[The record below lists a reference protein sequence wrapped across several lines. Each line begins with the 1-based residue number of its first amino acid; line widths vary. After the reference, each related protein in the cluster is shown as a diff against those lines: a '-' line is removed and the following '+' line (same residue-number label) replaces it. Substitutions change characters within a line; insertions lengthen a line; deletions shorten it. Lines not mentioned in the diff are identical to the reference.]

1 MKQPKWLTLVA
12 LFFAT
17 LGSFAQIST
26 VQFTENTGTILNP
39 ERGFYRHTTS
49 HNANGIDVATA
60 GNNYIPLTQAQLSG
74 YKNGGSTLILRL
86 FYIHEFAGV
95 DHISQAYL
103 NKMTA
108 DFQMMRANGIKA
120 VIRFAYSNRAI
131 DKDRNITLARIQ
143 NHLAD
148 LKPILAANQDV
159 ISVVQAGFIGAWGE
173 WYYTNNF
180 GDAGV
185 ITNQDW
191 IKRYNV
197 ITALLQNVPSSIM
210 VQLRSPQYKTKY
222 LQYIGESTNAL
233 NPSEAYNTSLA
244 KARLGYHND
253 CFLSTPDNI
262 VKTIT
267 IPKSLLTNL
276 SSTITVGYRALKN
289 FVPVDKAQLPIPT
302 NPMISYI
309 LGSSTAINGVV
320 DWKNTPNLTFPFGF
334 ILSLKVADDANNIYI
349 QVGESGYLDSDAY
362 ELFIN
367 KDNNT
372 TTGWIDLSA
381 WTSAGADI
389 LLQNGILYNY
399 TGANN
404 AWGWTPTTTGT
415 TIVNSVSDAWD
426 DVGTY
431 TNISEIDYVTT
442 DSQFLAVG
450 GESCIPNNQNQCANS
465 IARMQAHHYTYINT
479 DYHPDVVARWDSLG
493 CYSEMAKKLGYRLR
507 LTEARIQHSVNA
519 GKKLSVSIDITN
531 DGFAA
536 PYKARPLQLI
546 LADTINNQEYKI
558 DFVSKSADVRF
569 WNSGNHTINESVA
582 IPTTIPVGTYA
593 LSLNLP
599 DGSTAINTNPA
610 FSIQLANQG
619 IWDAVTGYNHLNT
632 TINVLTEITSGIPT
646 IVIDGNA
653 NDWQD
658 VDNLSLGSGNI
669 QTIKSYDDAANL
681 YFLAQGTL
689 SNNYTLFIDAD
700 GKSYTGYKGTALGA
714 DYKVENGNI
723 YRHEFDESWI
733 QLTGSVESIHNNTVT
748 EIKIPKTFLY
758 GLGETVNL
766 SYTDAQNGTAQ
777 ATLPIS
783 GLHGYTLN
791 FPVTVTR
798 PVINIVADG
807 NSADWLYL
815 DPVSSN
821 NGELKLLK
829 VYDDSSNIH
838 LLVKGNIGNY
848 QVFFN
853 TDNNTNTGLID
864 NAIWSGMGA
873 DYAILGG
880 IFYKHDSTT
889 TSGVNGFAWLNA
901 GTITSQ
907 IDANNATHEI
917 TISKSLF
924 NNFTIGSALSVGYR
938 KLANNVEIAKI
949 PAVGGMALYTIE
961 NPYIADLQSL
971 TATDDNHKI
980 HITVK
985 GGKIN
990 TLYRLYIDTDNN
1002 PNTGNNDGN
1011 WTTMGAEYLVEN
1023 GSLFTYNTTTNV
1035 WDFVTS
1041 NIQVIDDLTP
1051 ALKTRNIS
1059 IDKAFLPTFAV
1070 GNKIHLGYLNLTGNF
1085 AADGKFPQTG
1095 GLMEY
1100 AIQNIFIPD
1109 LSTITVSDDAN
1120 AIKVIVT
1127 GSTITSTYEM
1137 FINADNQ
1144 SNTGYID
1151 GTWTTMGADYMLQNG
1166 NFYKHNQSN
1175 NSWGWTPVTTTV
1187 TVTDS
1192 ILSNTLSQRTITILK
1207 TAFTQLN
1214 NNIQIG
1220 YRNVVNG
1227 ATSAKLPE
1235 TALLD
1240 YTITPASQI
1249 IGEIGQITTS
1259 QANEYEWKTIN
1270 LSQTYTNPVVVFSP
1284 LSYNDNDPAA
1294 VRVKNVTS
1302 TSFQYQIDEWDYLD
1316 EQHDEETFN
1325 YMVIEAGNYELN
1337 GNVVLEAGTSDIDDQ
1352 WSAISFKSTF
1362 ANTPL
1367 LFSQVMTYN
1376 DNEAVTSRIKWIDSQ
1391 SFQLEVQA
1399 EEGNIGQGHAIETI
1413 GWLAFSQGSGN
1424 AGRAYEVDGTNRNYD
1439 HIFYEIYFNNT
1450 YITPIIF
1457 ANMQTA
1463 YGDDTCVLRYKNVS
1477 SGQVSV
1483 KVEEERSAD
1492 YEVVHTNEEIGFA
1505 IFEGTGDIL
1514 GIPTQVTSTNSG
1526 SKEVEERT
1534 LQIDRIQAEVRVY
1547 PNPVHRGEQLK
1558 IELAK
1563 ELGFEQLIIYSRTG
1577 RLLLKK
1583 DTIKNLEIIDMQ
1595 RWPDGLYFI
1604 TLQKSN
1610 GEKLQ
1615 FKIIN
1620 LR

>member
-1 MKQPKWLTLVA
+1 MKKQKWLALIT

-26 VQFTENTGTILNP
+26 VQYTENTGAVLNP
-39 ERGFYRHTTS
+39 ERGFYRHVTS
-49 HNANGIDVATA
+49 HNDSVNVATP
-60 GNNYIPLTQAQLSG
+60 GNSYKPLTQNQLNG
-74 YKNGGSTLILRL
+74 YKAGGSTLILRL
-86 FYIHEFAGV
+86 FYIHEFAGA
-95 DHISQAYL
+95 DHISQTYL
-103 NKMTA
+103 TNIAA
-108 DFQMMRANGIKA
+108 DFQMLRANGMKA
-120 VIRFAYSNRAI
+120 IVRFAYSNSAT
-131 DKDRNITLARIQ
+131 DKDKNITLARIQ
-143 NHLAD
+143 QHLAD

-159 ISVVQAGFIGAWGE
+159 ITAVQAGFIGAWGE
-173 WYYTNNF
+173 WYFTDNF
-180 GDAGV
+180 GDMGA
-185 ITNQDW
+185 ITNQEW

-210 VQLRSPQYKTKY
+210 VQLRSPQYKTRY
-222 LQYIGESTNAL
+222 LQYIGESTSAL
-233 NPSEAYNTSLA
+233 NQSEAYNTTLA

-253 CFLSTPDNI
+253 CFLSTPDNK

-276 SSTITVGYRALKN
+276 SATITLGYRALKN
-289 FVPVDKAQLPIPT
+289 FIPVNQAQLPVIGKPFIAYT
-302 NPMISYI
+302 
-309 LGSSTAINGVV
+309 LGSSTAVNGIV
-320 DWKNTPNLTFPFGF
+320 DWATTPNLTFPSGN
-334 ILSLKVADDANNIYI
+334 IVEMKAADDATNIYI
-349 QVGESGYLDSDAY
+349 RVTESGYLDSDAY

-367 KDNNT
+367 KDNT
-372 TTGWIDLSA
+372 STTGWIDASA
-381 WTSAGADI
+381 WTSSGADI
-389 LLQNGILYNY
+389 LLQNTILYNY
-399 TGANN
+399 SGANN
-404 AWGWTPTTTGT
+404 AWGWTPTATGT
-415 TIVNSVSDAWD
+415 TVVNTLSDAWD
-426 DVGTY
+426 DRGTF
-431 TNISEIDYVTT
+431 TNLAEIEYVAADT
-442 DSQFLAVG
+442 QFLASG
-450 GESCIPNNQNQCANS
+450 GESCSPNNQNQCIKS
-465 IARMQAHHYTYINT
+465 IARMQKHHYTYLNT
-479 DYHPDVVARWDSLG
+479 DYHPDVISRWQSQS
-493 CYSEMAKKLGYRLR
+493 CYGDISKRLGYRLR
-507 LTEARIQHSVNA
+507 LTEARIQNTVHA

-536 PYKARPLQLI
+536 PYKARPLQLV
-546 LADTINNQEYKI
+546 LTDTVTNQEYKI
-558 DFVSKSADVRF
+558 DFVSSTADVRF
-569 WNSGNHTINESVA
+569 WSTGNHTINESVA
-582 IPTTIPVGTYA
+582 IPTTIAVGTYT

-599 DGSTAINTNPA
+599 DSGTAINTNPA

-619 IWDAVTGYNHLNT
+619 IWDAATGYNHLNT
-632 TINVLTEITSGIPT
+632 TLNVLAETTSGTPA

-658 VDNLSLGSGNI
+658 VDNLSLGSANI
-669 QTIKSYDDAANL
+669 QTLKSYDDATNL

-689 SNNYTLFIDAD
+689 SNNYTLYIDAD

-733 QLTGSVESIHNNTVT
+733 QLTGTFESVHNSATT

-766 SYTDAQNGTAQ
+766 SYTDVQNGTTQ
-777 ATLPIS
+777 ATLPVT

-791 FPVTVTR
+791 FPVTVSR
-798 PVINIVADG
+798 PAINIVTDG

-829 VYDDSSNIH
+829 VYDDTSNIH
-838 LLVKGNIGNY
+838 LLVKGSIGNY

-880 IFYKHDSTT
+880 IFYKHDATT

-901 GTITSQ
+901 GTISSQ
-907 IDANNATHEI
+907 IDANNTTHEI

-924 NNFTIGSALSVGYR
+924 NNFPIGSTLSVGYR
-938 KLANNVEIAKI
+938 KLASNIEIAKV

-1023 GSLFTYNTTTNV
+1023 GSLFTYNTTTSV

-1041 NIQVIDDLTP
+1041 NVQVTDDLTSP
-1051 ALKTRNIS
+1051 LKARNIS

-1070 GNKIHLGYLNLTGNF
+1070 GSKIHFGYLNLTNNF

-1095 GLMEY
+1095 GLMPY
-1100 AIQNIFIPD
+1100 TIQNIFIPD
-1109 LSTITVSDDAN
+1109 LTTITVSDDAN
-1120 AIKVIVT
+1120 AIKVIIT
-1127 GSTITSTYEM
+1127 GATITGTYEM
-1137 FINADNQ
+1137 FINTDNE
-1144 SNTGYID
+1144 SNTGYAD
-1151 GTWTTMGADYMLQNG
+1151 GTWATMGVDYMLQNG
-1166 NFYKHNQSN
+1166 NFYKHNQPNS
-1175 NSWGWTPVTTTV
+1175 SWGWTPVTTTV

-1192 ILSNTLSQRTITILK
+1192 IISNTLSQRTITILK
-1207 TAFTQLN
+1207 SAFTQLN
-1214 NNIQIG
+1214 NTIQIG

-1227 ATSAKLPE
+1227 ATSAKIPE

-1240 YTITPASQI
+1240 YTIAPTAQI
-1249 IGEIGQITTS
+1249 IGEIGEIMAS

-1270 LSQTYTNPVVVFSP
+1270 LTETYTNPVVIFSP
-1284 LSYNDNDPAA
+1284 LSYEDNDPAA
-1294 VRVKNVTS
+1294 IRVKNVTA

-1316 EQHDEETFN
+1316 EQHGQETF
-1325 YMVIEAGNYELN
+1325 YYIVVEAGNYKLD
-1337 GNVVLEAGTSDIDDQ
+1337 GNVLLEAGTSNVADQ
-1352 WSAISFKSTF
+1352 WSDITFKSTF
-1362 ANTPL
+1362 ADAPL
-1367 LFSQVMTYN
+1367 LFSQTVTYN
-1376 DNEAVTSRIKWIDSQ
+1376 DDEAVTTRIKAIDTQ
-1391 SFQLEVQA
+1391 NFQLKVHS
-1399 EEGNIGQGHAIETI
+1399 EEGNCGQGHALETVA
-1413 GWLAFSQGSGN
+1413 WLAFSQGEGN
-1424 AGRAYEVDGTNRNYD
+1424 AGRAYEIDGTEREYD

-1450 YITPIIF
+1450 YVDPIVF
-1457 ANMQTA
+1457 ANMQTS
-1463 YGDDTCVLRYKNVS
+1463 YGEDTCVLRYKDLFS
-1477 SGQVSV
+1477 DEISV

-1492 YEVVHTNEEIGFA
+1492 YEVVHTNEEVGFA
-1505 IFEGTGDIL
+1505 VFEGTGAIL
-1514 GIPTQVTSTNSG
+1514 GIPTQVTGTNSS
-1526 SKEVEERT
+1526 SKEAEEST
-1534 LQIDRIQAEVRVY
+1534 PQIEIVKSEVHVY
-1547 PNPVHRGEQLK
+1547 PNPVHQGEQLK
-1558 IELAK
+1558 IKLAK
-1563 ELGFEQLIIYSRTG
+1563 ELGFEQLTIYSSTG

-1583 DTIKNLEIIDMQ
+1583 DTVKDLEIIDTQ

-1604 TLQKSN
+1604 TLRKSS
-1610 GEKLQ
+1610 GENQQ